1 MQKSCHQTPEQGDA
15 GEPRISFVTTK
26 VSWGMGCIITDK
38 DIQCWKYTYTCFVN
52 VFTTSLKNRI
62 FHALHVYDSKN
73 IEV

>member
-38 DIQCWKYTYTCFVN
+38 DK
-52 VFTTSLKNRI
+52 VFTTSIKSRI